1 MISSI
6 GIPFRGD
13 PLAQIA
19 TVILTSLVV
28 IGLVGLGTH
37 LFGSPTA
44 LSGTPLSA
52 PGDIQLLGTDQLGR
66 SVLARTV
73 AGIRQTILL
82 SSVAVMIA
90 ALIGAL
96 LGMLAGYLRG
106 LPDEIIARGA
116 DVLFSFPAILLA
128 IMISAILQPGSAT
141 AIAAVVVVTLPI
153 MVRIV
158 RAATLAVAEQDFV
171 LQARIA
177 GAGLG
182 RILAM
187 HLLPNVAG
195 AIVVQAAYSI
205 SFGMIIE
212 SSVSFLGLG
221 VQPPGSS
228 LGSLLHEGRV
238 YLSVAPWL
246 VFVPGSVL
254 AMTILSVNLIGDGLR
269 RTIDPIFA

>member
-1 MISSI
+1 MISSTS
-6 GIPFRGD
+6 IPFRGD

-128 IMISAILQPGSAT
+128 IMISAILQPGSAA
-141 AIAAVVVVTLPI
+141 AIAAASVLLPDPLSPTMPTI
-153 MVRIV
+153 SP
-158 RAATLAVAEQDFV
+158 AATSMSAPSS
-171 LQARIA
+171 ARTWP
-177 GAGLG
+177 
-182 RILAM
+182 RREW
-187 HLLPNVAG
+187 
-195 AIVVQAAYSI
+195 YS
-205 SFGMIIE
+205 
-212 SSVSFLGLG
+212 
-221 VQPPGSS
+221 
-228 LGSLLHEGRV
+228 
-238 YLSVAPWL
+238 
-246 VFVPGSVL
+246 
-254 AMTILSVNLIGDGLR
+254 MTRSQ
-269 RTIDPIFA
+269 T

>member
-1 MISSI
+1 MIFLI

-128 IMISAILQPGSAT
+128 IMISAILQPGSAA

-228 LGSLLHEGRV
+228 LGSLLYEGRV